1 MQKLALVF
9 LFAVTFSMIFTFTV
23 PALAQES
30 DPETPDEMMEGDVS
44 EEVTDEETMGE
55 EVPED
60 MMEDVPEETMED
72 VPEEAMGEEMT
83 DEELAD
89 DMMPVETMTLTPF
102 FSPLAQLTMG
112 VDPHDIECKTGQ
124 KLVFKATNWSPACIN
139 ESSLPILSAR
149 GWVAAHDP
157 THEELA
163 KMVEDH
169 MAKQPQVEE
178 TPEEG
183 ESQVEVEEGIE
194 VEEEA
199 SAGNGNSTE
208 PEPQS
213 HTIELREDMDMGAS

>member
-1 MQKLALVF
+1 MQKLALIF
-9 LFAVTFSMIFTFTV
+9 LFAVTLSMVFTLNV

-30 DPETPDEMMEGDVS
+30 DPDASEGMVEEDVS
-44 EEVTDEETMGE
+44 GEVTDEETME

-60 MMEDVPEETMED
+60 TMED
-72 VPEEAMGEEMT
+72 VPEDTMEDTSEETMGEEMT
-83 DEELAD
+83 DEDLAD

-157 THEELA
+157 THEDLA

-169 MAKQPQVEE
+169 MAKYPPVEE
-178 TPEEG
+178 TPEE
-183 ESQVEVEEGIE
+183 EDSQVEVEEGIE

-213 HTIELREDMDMGAS
+213 HTIDLREDMDMGAS

>member
-1 MQKLALVF
+1 
-9 LFAVTFSMIFTFTV
+9 
-23 PALAQES
+23 
-30 DPETPDEMMEGDVS
+30 
-44 EEVTDEETMGE
+44 
-55 EVPED
+55 
-60 MMEDVPEETMED
+60 MMEDVPEDM
-72 VPEEAMGEEMT
+72 MGEEMT
-83 DEELAD
+83 DEMTDEDMAD

-157 THEELA
+157 THEDLA
-163 KMVEDH
+163 KMVEEH
-169 MAKQPQVEE
+169 MAKQPPVEE
-178 TPEEG
+178 VPEE

-199 SAGNGNSTE
+199 SAENGNSTE
-208 PEPQS
+208 PQN
-213 HTIELREDMDMGAS
+213 HTIDLREDMDMGAS

>member
-1 MQKLALVF
+1 
-9 LFAVTFSMIFTFTV
+9 MIFTFTV

-30 DPETPDEMMEGDVS
+30 DPDASEGMVEEDVS
-44 EEVTDEETMGE
+44 EEVTDEEAMAEE

-60 MMEDVPEETMED
+60 MMED

-83 DEELAD
+83 DEMTDEDLAD

-157 THEELA
+157 THEDLA

-169 MAKQPQVEE
+169 TAKYPPVEE
-178 TPEEG
+178 TPEEE

>member
-1 MQKLALVF
+1 M
-9 LFAVTFSMIFTFTV
+9 FSMIFTFTV

-30 DPETPDEMMEGDVS
+30 VPETPDEMLEGDVS

-55 EVPED
+55 EEVPED
-60 MMEDVPEETMED
+60 MMDD

-157 THEELA
+157 THEDLA

-178 TPEEG
+178 MPEGE